1 MWPFRWKKQEQRASP
16 EDPRIPISDPRV
28 LTLLFGE
35 AWMSATGEEVS
46 PERALG
52 VPAVWCAVN
61 FIAGTIAALPL
72 QLFKGD
78 GEDRELAK
86 ADPLYSILHDVVNDD
101 QLTSFKWRK
110 MAMTSTLLT
119 GRSFTF
125 IERNKAGRPMN
136 LWPLEPGKTTV
147 KRVDGRTSY
156 EYRQTQSKAVA
167 YTASE
172 IIDIPFLLHA
182 DGVCHENPTAR
193 LKTAL
198 ALAIAMEVYAAKFF
212 QNGGVP
218 PLSMQ
223 GPVASGPAMQRTK
236 EDVLN
241 AVKRS
246 NKENANVLYIP
257 TGFDLKP
264 VGFNPEQGQ
273 LTEARLFQLQ
283 EIARIYDLPPI
294 FLQDLSKGTYTNTE
308 QQDLAFVKHTLTQ
321 WLELWEQELNAK
333 LFSRRNRQSFV
344 EFNVDGLLRGDF
356 KTRMDGYASAINNAQ
371 MTPNEARRME
381 NRPALPN
388 GNQLLIQGATVPL
401 GHQPLPGAA
410 PTPPQ
415 PSEGTE
421 E

>member
-1 MWPFRWKKQEQRASP
+1 MWPFRKREQRASL
-16 EDPRIPISDPRV
+16 EDPRVPLSDPGA
-28 LTLLFGE
+28 LAALLGE
-35 AWMSATGEEVS
+35 AWMSATGEEVT

-52 VPAVWCAVN
+52 VPAVWCAIN

-72 QLFKGD
+72 QLYKGD
-78 GEDRELAK
+78 GEDRQLAK

-110 MAMTSTLLT
+110 MAMASTLLT

-125 IERNKAGRPMN
+125 IERNKAGRVMN
-136 LWPLEPGKTTV
+136 LWPLVPKHTTIRRNGGKTV
-147 KRVDGRTSY
+147 Y
-156 EYRQTQSKAVA
+156 EYQQSETTKVT
-167 YTASE
+167 YSASE

-182 DGVCHENPTAR
+182 DGVCHENPTQR
-193 LKTAL
+193 LKNAL

-218 PLSMQ
+218 PLSVQ
-223 GPVASGPAMQRTK
+223 GPAASQPAMKRTK
-236 EDVLN
+236 EDVLG

-246 NKENANVLYIP
+246 NKENANVLYMP
-257 TGFDLKP
+257 TGFELKP

-294 FLQDLSKGTYTNTE
+294 FLQDLSKGTYSNTE

-333 LFSRRNRQSFV
+333 LFSRRNRQNFV

-356 KTRMDGYASAINNAQ
+356 KTRMDGYSTAIQNALL
-371 MTPNEARRME
+371 TPDEARALE
-381 NRPALPN
+381 NRPAKGGPADKLH
-388 GNQLLIQGATVPL
+388 IQGATVPL
-401 GHQPLPGAA
+401 GQQVQRGAE